1 MFITSTLSTS
11 KTVISSYAYAM
22 FSFSLRK
29 GLILPLLGFLLPS
42 TGVNGIRALLWLALV
57 VLGLMLHALC
67 WLLLLIRKSRADLV
81 VLGVTVI
88 MLRASLGICPSLGVW
103 DEMVNGG
110 ARGPVASKNSL
121 D

>member
-1 MFITSTLSTS
+1 MLFISEI
-11 KTVISSYAYAM
+11 VIPSCAYAM
-22 FSFSLRK
+22 FSFSLRE
-29 GLILPLLGFLLPS
+29 GFALPLLDLLLPS
-42 TGVNGIRALLWLALV
+42 TGVNGIGALLWLALV
-57 VLGLMLHALC
+57 VLGLMLCVLC

-81 VLGVTVI
+81 VLGVTVV

>member
-1 MFITSTLSTS
+1 MFITSTLSVS
-11 KTVISSYAYAM
+11 EIVIPSYAYAM
-22 FSFSLRK
+22 FSFSLRE
-29 GLILPLLGFLLPS
+29 GFTLPLLDILLLS
-42 TGVNGIRALLWLALV
+42 TGVNDIGALLWLALV

-67 WLLLLIRKSRADLV
+67 WLLLLIRKSRANLV

-88 MLRASLGICPSLGVW
+88 MLKASLGICPSLGVW
-103 DEMVNGG
+103 DKMVNGG